1 MTDVDHRQA
10 AIGAAALVLHEAGCG
25 YDAAHVTG
33 PDPRLGPVCRGGR
46 IVLVITETARG
57 DAVAA
62 AAARARAGMRGT

>member
-33 PDPRLGPVCRGGR
+33 PDP
-46 IVLVITETARG
+46 
-57 DAVAA
+57 AA
-62 AAARARAGMRGT
+62 GAGVPGWPDCACDY